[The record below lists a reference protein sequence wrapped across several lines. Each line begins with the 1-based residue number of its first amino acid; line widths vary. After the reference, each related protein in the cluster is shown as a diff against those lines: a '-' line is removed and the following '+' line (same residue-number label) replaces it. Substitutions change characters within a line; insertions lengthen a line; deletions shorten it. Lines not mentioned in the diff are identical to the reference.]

1 MANINLWPVLVAALA
16 YMVIGMLWY
25 SPLLFGNKWLALMNK
40 TPKEVKKMRKSA
52 GKAYLFSVLIAL
64 VTSYV
69 LAQFLSFLGAGT
81 FLNGF
86 LVAFWLWLGFVVTLQ
101 LNSVL
106 YEQKPFGLYLINVFY
121 VLASLLIMSA
131 ILVAWV

>member
-1 MANINLWPVLVAALA
+1 MANINLWAVLVAALA

-101 LNSVL
+101 LN
-106 YEQKPFGLYLINVFY
+106 
-121 VLASLLIMSA
+121 
-131 ILVAWV
+131 